1 MRCFTSDANLK
12 RAGMSNDVV
21 ANAQEFAQ
29 QFIVEAI
36 GTSYVPNAAAAMAS
50 DHIGELLGLWP

>member
-1 MRCFTSDANLK
+1 
-12 RAGMSNDVV
+12 MSNDVV